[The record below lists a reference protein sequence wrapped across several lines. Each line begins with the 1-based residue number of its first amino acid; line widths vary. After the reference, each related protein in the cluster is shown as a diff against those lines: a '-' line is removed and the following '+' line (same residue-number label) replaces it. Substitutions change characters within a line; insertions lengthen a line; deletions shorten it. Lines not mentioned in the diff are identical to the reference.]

1 MFILF
6 CLYAAL
12 RALHFDFVAKPFWSA
27 FASCKKR
34 FELIE
39 APLSKKKK
47 PCKNSQKVATF
58 QSKDAA
64 CPPFQRQVSRG
75 DPVISFVPKY
85 FYTPPS
91 PARVDPSIR
100 SLAHSLLG
108 SAVICI
114 HNLSPIAPT
123 LSRHDAA

>member
-1 MFILF
+1 MRPFVLCTLIL
-6 CLYAAL
+6 LPS
-12 RALHFDFVAKPFWSA
+12 PFGRLLLLE
-27 FASCKKR
+27 KR
-34 FELIE
+34 LELIE
-39 APLSKKKK
+39 APLSKKPSKT
-47 PCKNSQKVATF
+47 SQKVATV

-91 PARVDPSIR
+91 LPPPLPTSLPRVDPSIR
-100 SLAHSLLG
+100 SLAHTLLG